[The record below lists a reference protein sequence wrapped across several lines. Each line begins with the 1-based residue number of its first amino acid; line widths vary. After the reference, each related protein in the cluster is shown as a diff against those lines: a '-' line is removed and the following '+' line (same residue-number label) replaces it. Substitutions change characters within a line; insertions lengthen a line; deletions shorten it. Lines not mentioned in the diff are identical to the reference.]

1 MIKIRTDIEP
11 AAEMAK
17 NQSNELKMEGLNIK
31 ELIHAVRQELMDSE
45 QERIRKG
52 IPPLFVVDNLKIEV
66 NFVVE
71 KKTTTGGGLN
81 LKIVDVG
88 RDVSYNS
95 QQIHKITLE
104 LKTCAASNDF
114 DEPDSVRMD
123 IFPLEPGRRR
133 NRFPDGSSPIIVPPD
148 LSVE

>member
-1 MIKIRTDIEP
+1 
-11 AAEMAK
+11 
-17 NQSNELKMEGLNIK
+17 MEGLNIK
-31 ELIHAVRQELMDSE
+31 ELIHAVRQELSE
-45 QERIRKG
+45 SELERRQKH

-104 LKTCAASNDF
+104 LKTCAPSTDF
-114 DEPDSVRMD
+114 DEPGSAVIGAVQVTSDLEKRR
-123 IFPLEPGRRR
+123 FPLGSCPG
-133 NRFPDGSSPIIVPPD
+133 IVPPD